1 MLYNNDLTRKL
12 KYGAIALALCF
23 SGYSFLTYM
32 DQTIQS
38 TRLYIIVGGILL
50 SVISAILMKRPS
62 IALVVMYSIG
72 LIAIASSLLFR
83 IRVNMPMDILL
94 FGIGIGIAAGFGSQ
108 LKKKN
113 EFA

>member
-1 MLYNNDLTRKL
+1 MLYNTDLTSKL
-12 KYGAIALALCF
+12 KYAAIALALCF
-23 SGYSFLTYM
+23 AGYSFLTYM
-32 DQTIQS
+32 DQTVQS
-38 TRLYIIVGGILL
+38 TRLSIMVGGILL
-50 SVISAILMKRPS
+50 SVIAAVMMKRPN
-62 IALVVMYSIG
+62 IALVVMYCIG

-94 FGIGIGIAAGFGSQ
+94 FGIGIGITAGFASQ